1 MHKLLLDTS
10 FFIRLLNPHD
20 KLHKNAKEYFK
31 HFLEKEIE
39 MYCSTISIAE
49 YCVRG
54 NVDEL
59 PLREIRILPFNFFHA
74 VTAGKFA
81 ETAYKNKESMKLPN
95 RAIIL
100 NDIKLFAQASYE
112 NEISHFITSD
122 KDCLTMFN
130 AIKKKALT
138 NFDVINISEPLSQTL
153 GELPFDKE

>member
-10 FFIRLLNPHD
+10 FFIRLLNPQD

-31 HFLEKEIE
+31 YFLEKEIE
-39 MYCSTISIAE
+39 LYCSTISIAE

-54 NVDEL
+54 NIDEL
-59 PLREIRILPFNFFHA
+59 PLREVRVLPFNFFHA
-74 VTAGKFA
+74 VKAGEFA
-81 ETAYKNKESMKLPN
+81 EIAYENKESMKLPN

-122 KDCLTMFN
+122 KECLTIYN
-130 AIKKKALT
+130 AIMKKKSPT
-138 NFDVINISEPLSQTL
+138 FSIINISDPLSQTL
-153 GELPFDKE
+153 GELPFDAQ

>member
-10 FFIRLLNPHD
+10 FFIRLLNPQD

-39 MYCSTISIAE
+39 LYCSTISIAE

-59 PLREIRILPFNFFHA
+59 PLREVRILPFNYFHA
-74 VTAGKFA
+74 VKAGEFA
-81 ETAYKNKESMKLPN
+81 EIAYEKKESMKLPN

-122 KDCLTMFN
+122 KDCVIMYNT
-130 AIKKKALT
+130 IKQKKKP
-138 NFDVINISEPLSQTL
+138 NFDVINISNPLSQTL
-153 GELPFDKE
+153 GELPFDEK